1 MQTLSRPD
9 RLSVKRIPRSLIGTV
24 LLVAFAVFSSQAEAA
39 SVSGRA
45 VRRDGSNPPN
55 PCRATLRAEVDRRGA
70 PDTDLERVPDPK
82 TSFSVPVNQIG
93 EFHFAAIPANKYV
106 LSVECATASAVRE
119 VDVQESDDIRIHSPL
134 LLEDLTLGVVIT
146 PKLDPNG
153 RPWKLTVD
161 ATMPRLRRIADH
173 ETTAAEGRWERRG
186 MVAGNYRFDVSSSDG
201 RPWLQRFFNLSANSG
216 PLRLTLPFMQL
227 SGQVRLSTKP
237 VRARLIFHNEA
248 GGEPVTLISDGNGF
262 FQGVVPVTPGV
273 DETKWTVEARA
284 ANPPISRRVVGVSV
298 RTIGETSAWLDL
310 TLPLFAVHGIV
321 VSETGKRQNNA
332 EVTLEEISNG
342 AKISTATDDSGGF
355 ELEDLSPGKYAATA
369 ESIDGVSD
377 PMPFQIAEG
386 TESELKLVL
395 NPSERVPFYVMS
407 SHGPVA
413 GAAVQVWVPPGTP
426 HWFTRTDQNGHFEVK
441 LPPGTAEVGLTV
453 AAQGYALKMVRLQV
467 SRDNDKKP
475 DANTIELDTS
485 GGMLVL
491 NLESPGHVSDSSIT
505 PYLVHKGA
513 IEAVGTIVGWSGNQ
527 TDAASHAPS
536 SIEAIEPGVYA
547 LCLVADPAELS
558 AFWFGAL
565 PVNRCRTGS
574 VEQGETLTLSR
585 P

>member
-273 DETKWTVEARA
+273 DETK
-284 ANPPISRRVVGVSV
+284 
-298 RTIGETSAWLDL
+298 
-310 TLPLFAVHGIV
+310 
-321 VSETGKRQNNA
+321 
-332 EVTLEEISNG
+332 
-342 AKISTATDDSGGF
+342 
-355 ELEDLSPGKYAATA
+355 
-369 ESIDGVSD
+369 
-377 PMPFQIAEG
+377 
-386 TESELKLVL
+386 
-395 NPSERVPFYVMS
+395 
-407 SHGPVA
+407 
-413 GAAVQVWVPPGTP
+413 
-426 HWFTRTDQNGHFEVK
+426 
-441 LPPGTAEVGLTV
+441 
-453 AAQGYALKMVRLQV
+453 
-467 SRDNDKKP
+467 
-475 DANTIELDTS
+475 
-485 GGMLVL
+485 
-491 NLESPGHVSDSSIT
+491 
-505 PYLVHKGA
+505 
-513 IEAVGTIVGWSGNQ
+513 
-527 TDAASHAPS
+527 
-536 SIEAIEPGVYA
+536 
-547 LCLVADPAELS
+547 
-558 AFWFGAL
+558 
-565 PVNRCRTGS
+565 
-574 VEQGETLTLSR
+574 
-585 P
+585 